1 MKEKLIDYLKMFMIQ
16 SYWEDDNTSEQARA
30 IFTTICLVGGIDA
43 DTSECD
49 AILAH
54 LYVKAAMD
62 EILERSDKYTGNGY
76 KTQWRRYYMIKL
88 IV

>member
-1 MKEKLIDYLKMFMIQ
+1 MKEKLLDYLKTFMLQ
-16 SYWEDDNTSEQARA
+16 SNWEDGKTSEQARA
-30 IFTTICLVGGIDA
+30 IFTTICFVGCIDA

-54 LYVKAAMD
+54 LYVKTAMD
-62 EILERSDKYTGNGY
+62 EIMDYDEFEA
-76 KTQWRRYYMIKL
+76 YMIKL